1 MGEHAKV
8 RAVRMSDDLW
18 EFIEQEASRQR
29 ISAAQ
34 FLREAAIWRLAHHGT
49 SRGELDLDEF
59 LVKFAAAAR
68 RSRRA
73 PAVPPVTRGP
83 EPAPPKDRGAVTE
96 RTVLPP
102 MRAKDPRVR

>member
-18 EFIEQEASRQR
+18 ELIEQEASRQR

-59 LVKFAAAAR
+59 LVKFASAAR

-73 PAVPPVTRGP
+73 PAAPAAD
-83 EPAPPKDRGAVTE
+83 PAPATDRGTVTE

-102 MRAKDPRVR
+102 MPEKGPRVR